1 MTRFSKRSLRGL
13 SLVEGLVAMT
23 LLALLLGLT
32 HLAMNSGVKH
42 FLNLRHSVELQ
53 QDALALLARLA
64 REVAESPR
72 ASVWPEFTP
81 NSAQEYQD
89 DMPKGLVFLSPRDE
103 NGLLHLDPSSR
114 RPIWQKR
121 ICYWYDPTEN
131 RIFRGTEPLDQPT
144 DVPPP
149 RDDEK
154 NTAYF
159 REQVLCAPLPGRV
172 TELQIEYLAGSVQF
186 QLQVSQEER
195 GYVKRLE
202 FVTSSAPK
210 DL

>member
-1 MTRFSKRSLRGL
+1 MIRILRRSDRAL
-13 SLVEGLVAMT
+13 SLAELLVAMA

-32 HLAMNSGVKH
+32 HLAMNSGVKQ

-81 NSAQEYQD
+81 DSVPNYSDEA
-89 DMPKGLVFLSPRDE
+89 PVGLVFLSPRDE
-103 NGLLHLDPSSR
+103 DGVLHLDPASR

-121 ICYWYDPTEN
+121 ICYWYDPVED
-131 RIFRGTEPLDQPT
+131 RIYRGTENLDQPT
-144 DVPPP
+144 DLPPP

-154 NTAYF
+154 TTAYF
-159 REQVLCAPLPGRV
+159 RENVLCAPLPGRV
-172 TELQIEYLAGSVQF
+172 TELRIEHLSASVQF
-186 QLQVSQEER
+186 HLEVSQEER

-202 FVTSSAPK
+202 YVTSSAPK
-210 DL
+210 SL